1 MKTKMTIHKE
11 GFTTISIV
19 LLFVTAVIF
28 CSFYFIEDLLII
40 KLLLLAGSL
49 FFLGFI
55 TRFFRFPKREL
66 TIDNGIIISPADGQ
80 VVVIEETRE
89 NEYFNDKR
97 IQVSIFMSAHN
108 VHINW
113 VPIGGLVKYF
123 KYHPGKFL
131 IAHLPKS
138 STLNERTTFVIETEN
153 KKEIL
158 VRQIAGFVAR
168 RILTYPKQGENVLQG
183 QQLGFIKFGSRV
195 DIFLPLGT
203 KINVKLNEKVKGTQT
218 VIAEL

>member
-1 MKTKMTIHKE
+1 MTIHKE

-195 DIFLPLGT
+195 DIFLPPGT